1 MKRILFDTDIILDFL
16 FNREPYAEDTLR
28 LLLLCEKK
36 QLLGFVTPVIISN
49 TYYILR
55 QQASHEIVLEK
66 LKMLLSILKVLT
78 MNNEVV
84 HLALNSRFKDFEDAL
99 QYYSAIKSEKIDSIL
114 TRNTKD
120 FKEAKLPVFT
130 PKEFLQTI

>member
-1 MKRILFDTDIILDFL
+1 MKRILFDTDVILDFL

-36 QLLGFVTPVIISN
+36 QILGFVTPVIISN

-78 MNNEVV
+78 MNNVVV

>member
-1 MKRILFDTDIILDFL
+1 MKRILFDTDVILDFL

-36 QLLGFVTPVIISN
+36 QILGFVTPVIISN

-66 LKMLLSILKVLT
+66 LKMLLSILQVLT

>member
-130 PKEFLQTI
+130 PKEILQTI